1 MTGAIMIEHT
11 TGGQGSLAKLAEQH
25 KSQPSAILR
34 LTAQHSPGGAFPAN
48 VAAYL
53 NGVFTAPSL
62 PPIRCRPD
70 CTSTCRNDPQ
80 AAVDGVISRIL
91 PS

>member
-48 VAAYL
+48 VAAYI
-53 NGVFTAPSL
+53 NGVFRGTINPA
-62 PPIRCRPD
+62 
-70 CTSTCRNDPQ
+70 DPMP
-80 AAVDGVISRIL
+80 AGLHLYL